1 VHRRQLVKIK
11 LDKSKKLWYNSC
23 TKKKTKSKQG
33 KKQQE
38 PKLLSKLISK
48 LFSVEFKFYFYLF
61 SALAGKGYMSH
72 NEVDLSPVKVDVLE
86 PAQPRRRGRPP
97 KSLVQSKKKPGKVG
111 RPVGD
116 AGRIQEFKARLLST
130 SGTKVIDTVLRKALD
145 DNDKD
150 QVACLK
156 MCMDRLLP
164 TSLFEKDAKGQRNA
178 VTINI
183 TGLGETKVEAV
194 ETIDAEIIDYNEIDD
209 E

>member
-1 VHRRQLVKIK
+1 MSDDVSLKE
-11 LDKSKKLWYNSC
+11 L
-23 TKKKTKSKQG
+23 
-33 KKQQE
+33 
-38 PKLLSKLISK
+38 LLS
-48 LFSVEFKFYFYLF
+48 
-61 SALAGKGYMSH
+61 
-72 NEVDLSPVKVDVLE
+72 
-86 PAQPRRRGRPP
+86 PATVPRRRGRPP
-97 KSLVQSKKKPGKVG
+97 KSLVESKKKRNKVG
-111 RPVGD
+111 RPLGD

-145 DNDKD
+145 DDDKD

-194 ETIDAEIIDYNEIDD
+194 QDIDAQHVNAEYEIVDYNEVDNEED
-209 E
+209 SLR

>member
-1 VHRRQLVKIK
+1 LTNPRSYGIIVVLRRRLRANKVKNNK
-11 LDKSKKLWYNSC
+11 N
-23 TKKKTKSKQG
+23 Q
-33 KKQQE
+33 
-38 PKLLSKLISK
+38 KLLSKLISK
-48 LFSVEFKFYFYLF
+48 LFSVDYFILF

-72 NEVDLSPVKVDVLE
+72 NEVDLSPIKVDVLE
-86 PAQPRRRGRPP
+86 PAPARRRGRPP
-97 KSLVQSKKKPGKVG
+97 KSIVQSKKRPGKVG

-183 TGLGETKVEAV
+183 TGLGETKVEAI
-194 ETIDAEIIDYNEIDD
+194 EEIDAEIVDYQEVTD
-209 E
+209 ES

>member
-1 VHRRQLVKIK
+1 MLIRSLLQQVKKDLMSDIK
-11 LDKSKKLWYNSC
+11 DVSPNN
-23 TKKKTKSKQG
+23 
-33 KKQQE
+33 
-38 PKLLSKLISK
+38 
-48 LFSVEFKFYFYLF
+48 VV
-61 SALAGKGYMSH
+61 ALA
-72 NEVDLSPVKVDVLE
+72 P
-86 PAQPRRRGRPP
+86 QTRRRGRPP
-97 KSLVQSKKKPGKVG
+97 KSVVESKKKRNKVG

-145 DNDKD
+145 DTDKD

-183 TGLGETKVEAV
+183 TGLGEAKVEAV
-194 ETIDAEIIDYNEIDD
+194 EEIEAEIVDYQDVED
-209 E
+209 ES

>member
-1 VHRRQLVKIK
+1 M
-11 LDKSKKLWYNSC
+11 WYNSC

-38 PKLLSKLISK
+38 PKLLSKLNSK
-48 LFSVEFKFYFYLF
+48 LISVEFKFYFYLF

-194 ETIDAEIIDYNEIDD
+194 ETIDAEIVDYNEIDD

>member
-1 VHRRQLVKIK
+1 
-11 LDKSKKLWYNSC
+11 
-23 TKKKTKSKQG
+23 
-33 KKQQE
+33 
-38 PKLLSKLISK
+38 
-48 LFSVEFKFYFYLF
+48 LF
-61 SALAGKGYMSH
+61 SALAGKGYMSQDLQ
-72 NEVDLSPVKVDVLE
+72 DLSPIKVDVLE
-86 PAQPRRRGRPP
+86 PAPARRRGRPP
-97 KSLVQSKKKPGKVG
+97 KSLVQSKKRPGKVG

-194 ETIDAEIIDYNEIDD
+194 EEIEAEIIDYTEVED
-209 E
+209 ES

>member
-1 VHRRQLVKIK
+1 M
-11 LDKSKKLWYNSC
+11 
-23 TKKKTKSKQG
+23 
-33 KKQQE
+33 
-38 PKLLSKLISK
+38 
-48 LFSVEFKFYFYLF
+48 F
-61 SALAGKGYMSH
+61 SAIAGKGYMSQDDK
-72 NEVDLSPVKVDVLE
+72 DLSSLKVDVSNVIALA
-86 PAQPRRRGRPP
+86 PQTRRRGRPP
-97 KSLVQSKKKPGKVG
+97 KSLVEAKKRPGKVG

-145 DNDKD
+145 DTDKD

-183 TGLGETKVEAV
+183 TGLGETKVEAI
-194 ETIDAEIIDYNEIDD
+194 EEIDAEIVDYQEVDNES
-209 E
+209 